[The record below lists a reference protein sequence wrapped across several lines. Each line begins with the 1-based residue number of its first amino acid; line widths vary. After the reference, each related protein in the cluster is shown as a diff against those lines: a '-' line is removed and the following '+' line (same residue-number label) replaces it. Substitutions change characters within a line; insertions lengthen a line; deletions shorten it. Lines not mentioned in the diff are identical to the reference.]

1 MNNFTNLYP
10 KQFLTKEE
18 ETKLFNEYYST
29 PSNRIK
35 KQIKDKIVLNQT
47 PSVVSIAKNYRDSD
61 CIYDLVQEG
70 MIAVL
75 IAFNNYDPKS
85 DASFTTFCR
94 PAINGHLIRYLQKN
108 KTIKLPDRAPK
119 LIKQINKAKEL
130 LHRLQQPETT
140 TEIAKITGI
149 KEQKIIDILNGIK
162 QAELNAINN
171 EGEELINSI
180 KDHAAEEAFDKVLD
194 TEEFKEYELDLS
206 FLPNRQRQIIE
217 MYYYQQLEISE
228 IAEILNIKSTN
239 VSRQKVSALN
249 NLREQLGNKLWTH

>member
-1 MNNFTNLYP
+1 MNNLKNLYP

-18 ETKLFNEYYST
+18 EAKLFKEYYST
-29 PSNRIK
+29 PSSRIK
-35 KQIKDKIVLNQT
+35 KSIKDKIVLNQT
-47 PSVVSIAKNYRDSD
+47 PSVVSIAKNYRESD
-61 CIYDLVQEG
+61 NIYDLVQEG

-75 IAFNNYDPKS
+75 VAFNNYNPES

-130 LHRLQQPETT
+130 LHRLQKPETT
-140 TEIAKITGI
+140 TEIAKIT
-149 KEQKIIDILNGIK
+149 
-162 QAELNAINN
+162 
-171 EGEELINSI
+171 
-180 KDHAAEEAFDKVLD
+180 DKVLD
-194 TEEFKEYELDLS
+194 AEELKEYELDLS
-206 FLPNRQRQIIE
+206 FLPDRQRQIIE

-228 IAEILNIKSTN
+228 IAEILNIKAST

-249 NLREQLGNKLWTH
+249 NLREQLGDKLWKH